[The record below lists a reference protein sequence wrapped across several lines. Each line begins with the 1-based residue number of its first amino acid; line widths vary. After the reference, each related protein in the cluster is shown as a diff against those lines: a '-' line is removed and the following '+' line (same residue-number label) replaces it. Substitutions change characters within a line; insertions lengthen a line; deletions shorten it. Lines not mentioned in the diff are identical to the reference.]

1 MKYSTTKCSAE
12 ERGDNRENTENNP
25 TGHYVISRWERV
37 FWKLC
42 IINWNQNKKVTR
54 ESFTRKMKI
63 FSPEGQQRKTR
74 K

>member
-12 ERGDNRENTENNP
+12 EMRDNRENTENNL
-25 TGHYVISRWERV
+25 TGHYVVSRWERV

-42 IINWNQNKKVTR
+42 IINWNQNKKVTQ
-54 ESFTRKMKI
+54 ESFTREMKI